1 MTVIKKNRKSFGKA
15 AEILT
20 GGGVAVL
27 PCDTIYGFSG
37 TAPGTEDKIRR
48 IKGRDE
54 TKPFLIL
61 LKDESWLSGITEE
74 SIPEI
79 LTRYWP
85 GPLTVIVRNKQG
97 GTTGVRI
104 PDDPYVRE
112 LLGMIGEPLFSTSV
126 NRSGS
131 SPLWRIEHIIEE
143 FKNDVDLI
151 IDDGDKPDAVPS
163 TIVDASGEI
172 LKLIRPGAVDIS
184 SVLPS

>member
-1 MTVIKKNRKSFGKA
+1 MTVLKKNQKSLGKA
-15 AEILT
+15 AEILS

-37 TAPGTEDKIRR
+37 TAPDTEEKIRR

-61 LKDESWLSGITEE
+61 LRDNTWLSGITD
-74 SIPEI
+74 SSVPEA

-85 GPLTVIVRNKQG
+85 GPLTVILRNKRG

-112 LLGMIGEPLFSTSV
+112 LLGIIGKPLFSTSV
-126 NRSGS
+126 NRSGTA
-131 SPLWRIEHIIEE
+131 PLWKIDNIIEE

-151 IDDGDKPDAVPS
+151 VDDGDKPDAVPS
-163 TIVDASGEI
+163 TIVDASGETP
-172 LKLIRPGAVDIS
+172 KLIRPGAVDIS